1 MRHSH
6 AATRARKSGA
16 IDGLNLFFGALLGA
30 NLGTLEGL
38 RLVHFLMMIALL
50 AGMVMALRM
59 VSTGEER
66 PRVLMLL
73 SFYAVLLGAVLVS
86 PSLRPEGLSA
96 ASLERLIA
104 TMAVWVGLALAVEL
118 SPTRADRDDPV

>member
-1 MRHSH
+1 
-6 AATRARKSGA
+6 
-16 IDGLNLFFGALLGA
+16 
-30 NLGTLEGL
+30 
-38 RLVHFLMMIALL
+38 MMIAVL

-86 PSLRPEGLSA
+86 PGLRPEGLSPEN
-96 ASLERLIA
+96 LERLIA
-104 TMAVWVGLALAVEL
+104 TMAVWIGLALAVEL
-118 SPTRADRDDPV
+118 SPTRGDGDVAVQPQAQEGANKPKV